1 MKTPIIMVG
10 PGTGI
15 VPFIGFMEERTIAK
29 SKGEELG
36 EALLYFGCREKDSDY
51 IYRDEMALA
60 ADNKVISG
68 LNISFSREKGEPK
81 MYV

>member
-1 MKTPIIMVG
+1 MADFKAGVISRLFIKDSTFVMPPSTKTPIIMVG

-36 EALLYFGCREKDSDY
+36 EALMYFGCREKDSDY
-51 IYRDEMALA
+51 IYRDEMA
-60 ADNKVISG
+60 
-68 LNISFSREKGEPK
+68 
-81 MYV
+81 